1 MRMRSRQFILD
12 VGAVLLFTLF
22 VPPSATAEGGRA
34 PQGQATQRAGL
45 VTVDFRAIGSTG
57 APILDLKPAD
67 ISLKIGGR
75 QRDVQSLDLIQF
87 GGGQVAADG
96 TALAPM
102 PPPFASNHPADRGR
116 SVILIVDD
124 ESIPPNREQPVRD
137 AIGALLDNLSGRD
150 VVSLLVVSKG
160 KLDAG
165 PTARHD
171 SIRAALG
178 KFVGQARQ
186 SETVDDAAC
195 RTQRAIG
202 AIQSVMGSLS
212 GGAPTNIVFISGG
225 LTAPVSGEPTTRK
238 ITGGA
243 TACEIRRN
251 LFDDTA
257 AAANKASADLYI
269 AYLPP
274 DFQGG
279 TTAAAET
286 GIETL
291 AGAAGNALIRLSG
304 NSKVEMARVVRETSA
319 YYLASFVPDAA
330 ERTGAAARVELRVTR
345 ENVKVRARSEVS
357 IAKGVDAPAD
367 AKAPSPRDM
376 LRVATVYRDLPI
388 RAVAYAA
395 RDVGDKDLKLVVMFE
410 PFEANLALASAAV
423 GLFDGKGKL
432 ITWIAQPAD
441 LGGRRVTAALTVPTG
456 PYRVRVAATDGSGR
470 AGTID
475 QSLTVELEKGD
486 PPVLMSAL
494 VLGAPIQQGFA
505 PRLLYE
511 AETSALGYCEVYGVP
526 KSAAVTA
533 TIEIAQSASGPAVA
547 TAPARVSPPRD
558 DGRRV
563 VLGEIPIG
571 SLRPGDHL
579 VRVVVS
585 VDGKPVGRVV
595 RTLRKAGQ

>member
-1 MRMRSRQFILD
+1 MRSRHFILD
-12 VGAVLLFTLF
+12 VCAFLLLTLF
-22 VPPSATAEGGRA
+22 VPPCAADEGGRA
-34 PQGQATQRAGL
+34 PQGQAAKGAGL
-45 VTVDFRAIGSTG
+45 VTVDFRVIGTTG
-57 APILDLKPAD
+57 APILDLKPAE

-75 QRDVQSLDLIQF
+75 QRDVQSLDLVQL
-87 GGGQVAADG
+87 GGVRVAADG
-96 TALAPM
+96 TALAPLA
-102 PPPFASNHPADRGR
+102 PPFASNHPADRGR
-116 SVILIVDD
+116 TVILILDD
-124 ESIPPNREQPVRD
+124 ESILPNREQPVRD
-137 AIGALLDNLSGRD
+137 AVGALLDNLSGRD
-150 VVSLLVVSKG
+150 MVSLLVISRG
-160 KLDAG
+160 KIEAG
-165 PTARHD
+165 PTTRHD
-171 SIRAALG
+171 GIRTVVG
-178 KFVGQARQ
+178 KFVGQASQ

-202 AIQSVMGSLS
+202 AIQRIMASFS
-212 GGAPTNIVFISGG
+212 GGAPTTIVFISGG
-225 LTAPVSGEPTTRK
+225 LTSPVSGGAIVSK
-238 ITGGA
+238 SLGAGA

-257 AAANKASADLYI
+257 AAANKSSADLYT

-274 DFQGG
+274 DVRSG
-279 TTAAAET
+279 TAAAGEA
-286 GIETL
+286 GVETL
-291 AGAAGNALIRLSG
+291 AGVAGNALIRLSG
-304 NSKVEMARVVRETSA
+304 SFKAEMARVVRETSA
-319 YYLASFVPDAA
+319 YYLASFEPDAA

-345 ENVKVRARSEVS
+345 DNVKVRARSEVS
-357 IAKGVDAPAD
+357 IAKGVDASAD
-367 AKAPSPRDM
+367 AKVPSPRDM

-395 RDVGDKDLKLVVMFE
+395 RDAGDKDLKLVVMFE
-410 PFEANLALASAAV
+410 PFEANLPFAAAAV

-441 LGGRRVTAALTVPTG
+441 LGGRRVMAALTVPIG
-456 PYRVRVAATDGSGR
+456 SYRVRVAATDGSGR

-475 QSLTVELEKGD
+475 QNLTVELEKGD

-511 AETSALGYCEVYGVP
+511 AETSALGYFEVYGVP
-526 KSAAVTA
+526 KTAAVTA
-533 TIEIAQSASGPAVA
+533 TIEIAQSASGAAVA

-558 DGRRV
+558 DGRRI